1 MSDFPLSIV
10 ILLFS
15 TANRNQLFCTWG
27 YVLYTLVCLI
37 SVYPLLNVYRGILTI
52 ESERVHLEMLPNKRV
67 QWIFPLLPNTYNH
80 HAYNIH
86 VHNNPYVHNEHS
98 YNIHVHNN
106 PIVHN
111 QDQHFLSELPL
122 EL

>member
-1 MSDFPLSIV
+1 M
-10 ILLFS
+10 
-15 TANRNQLFCTWG
+15 NFCRQH
-27 YVLYTLVCLI
+27 TLVYLI
-37 SVYPLLNVYRGILTI
+37 SVYTLLNVYRGILTI
-52 ESERVHLEMLPNKRV
+52 ESERVHLEMVPNKRV
-67 QWIFPLLPNTYNH
+67 QWIFPILPNTYNQ

-111 QDQHFLSELPL
+111 QDQHFCQNCLWNFEKFASAKCTLAV
-122 EL
+122 

>member
-1 MSDFPLSIV
+1 MGKVHSFIH
-10 ILLFS
+10 
-15 TANRNQLFCTWG
+15 
-27 YVLYTLVCLI
+27 TLVCLI
-37 SVYPLLNVYRGILTI
+37 SVYTLLNVYRGILTI
-52 ESERVHLEMLPNKRV
+52 ESERVHLEMVPNKRV
-67 QWIFPLLPNTYNH
+67 QWIFPILPNTYNQ

-86 VHNNPYVHNEHS
+86 VHDNPYVHNEHS